1 MQPLRIYLSAP
12 IANNPDGYE
21 AHFEALE
28 TWAKDFFEKHLNR
41 PFEIINPLKLPHEH
55 GRTRDEYLQEDLEAL
70 KTCHVIIM
78 GVGWETANG
87 CLQERRLAK
96 DLGLDI
102 LPESIIEG
110 QQAAF
115 TRCMDGR
122 TECCGQM
129 NNYLCRLIEKLNAA

>member
-41 PFEIINPLKLPHEH
+41 PFEIVNPLKLPHQNGH
-55 GRTRDEYLQEDLEAL
+55 TQDEFLEEDLEAL
-70 KTCHVIIM
+70 KTCHAIIL
-78 GVGWETANG
+78 GKDYEQASG
-87 CLQERRLAK
+87 CCQEATLAK
-96 DLGLDI
+96 QLGLEI
-102 LPESIIEG
+102 LPETIIEG

-115 TRCMDGR
+115 IRCMYGR